1 MSTNS
6 SVNTELEKVNSK
18 WNRASQV
25 LAKIQSNA
33 AVFYLNKG
41 SEVFIEALC
50 YLLALAVF
58 GLIFIMNTIFPFH
71 VMGEILNNSDLK
83 SHISN
88 AHDLN
93 TLNIA
98 IKSMVALVGVLL
110 IIIGLGRRRVRL
122 KNNVIREAAGVV
134 KEYEASLVSQ
144 KEVLQKQVDEA
155 PNLLHKVEPKPFS
168 SL

>member
-6 SVNTELEKVNSK
+6 SSSADLEKINAK
-18 WNRASQV
+18 WNHASQV
-25 LAKIQSNA
+25 LSKIQSNA

-41 SEVFIEALC
+41 SEVFLEVMC
-50 YLLALAVF
+50 YIIALAVF
-58 GLIFIMNTIFPFH
+58 GLIIIMNTIFPFH
-71 VMGEILNNSDLK
+71 VMGEILNNSALK

-98 IKSMVALVGVLL
+98 IKSIVALVGVLF
-110 IIIGLGRRRVRL
+110 IIIGLGRRKIRL
-122 KNNVIREAAGVV
+122 KNNVIHEAAAVV
-134 KEYEASLVSQ
+134 KEYEASLKVQ
-144 KEVLQKQVDEA
+144 KDALQKQADEV
-155 PNLLHKVEPKPFS
+155 PNLLHKVEPKPFT